1 VADRLAEQVL
11 DPLPDMSTVVTVA
24 DLARLLRH
32 LRRRQA
38 RQQGDAQL
46 SHREIAARTGWS
58 HGIVGAY
65 LSGQVLPPTDRFDV
79 LIRLLGATPA
89 ELGALAT
96 ARDRVEEHRRGETPA
111 AASRAVPA
119 HVVPRQLPPAVPY
132 FVGRE
137 AELVAL
143 TALVGRTAKSGSAVV
158 ISAIDGTAGI
168 GKTALAVWGAHRLA
182 ARFPDGQLY
191 VDLRG
196 FDPAGRPL
204 SVAEAVRGFLDAF
217 AVPAGRIPVTLDGQI
232 GLYRSLLAD
241 RRVLVVLDNARDAA
255 HARPLLPGA
264 PGCLVLVTSRRRLS
278 GLVADAGA
286 YPMTIDLLPPAEGRE
301 LLVHRIGADRAAA
314 EPGAVD
320 GILAACAG
328 LPLALSIVAARAATQ
343 PQLSLAG
350 LATELH
356 SPDAR
361 LDALDLGDADAG
373 VRAIFSWS
381 YHALSAGAARL
392 FRLLGLHSGPDI
404 ATAPAASIAGLPVPQ
419 VRPLLAELTRAHL
432 LEEPASGRYSCHDLL
447 RTYATELAAKN
458 LPAEDRQA
466 AVHRLLDHYL
476 HTAHAATLLL
486 NPHRNPISPL
496 PARSGVTVTAVRDH
510 DEALAWFTV
519 EHRALLAAIG
529 LATAVGLD
537 THAWQLAWAI
547 MTYLDRCGHRADW
560 AATQCA
566 ALAAAQRSG
575 DPIGQAH
582 AHRGLG
588 RAYIHLGRFDEAAAH
603 LRQALDLHGALADQ
617 AGAAQ
622 THLDLAWLCERRNDQ
637 REALHHAERAL
648 EIYRAAGHRY
658 GQANALN
665 AVGWQHAQL
674 GDHQRALDCCCEAID
689 IHREVGDRPGEA
701 DTWDS
706 LGYVHH
712 QLGGYAEAVSC
723 FRQAIELYRGAGNRY
738 VEASTLLSLG
748 ETHCAA
754 GDLDAARTTWQA
766 ALALFEESERPDS
779 AAQVHARLQA
789 LDRP

>member
-1 VADRLAEQVL
+1 MSDRPAEQAP
-11 DPLPDMSTVVTVA
+11 DPPPDVSTVVTVD
-24 DLARLLRH
+24 DLARLLRQ

-46 SHREIAARTGWS
+46 SLRELAARTGWS
-58 HGIVGAY
+58 HGIIGAY
-65 LSGQVLPPTDRFDV
+65 LSGQVLPPTDRFDA

-89 ELGALAT
+89 EQGALAT
-96 ARDRVEEHRRGETPA
+96 ARDRVEEHRRGDTPA
-111 AASRAVPA
+111 TIPRAVPA
-119 HVVPRQLPPAVPY
+119 HVVPRQLPPAVSY

-137 AELVAL
+137 AELAAL
-143 TALVGRTAKSGSAVV
+143 TALVGRSAKSGTAVV

-168 GKTALAVWGAHRLA
+168 GKTALAVFGAHRLA

-232 GLYRSLLAD
+232 GLYRSLLAE

-255 HARPLLPGA
+255 QARPLLPGA

-278 GLVADAGA
+278 GLVAGAGA
-286 YPMTIDLLPPAEGRE
+286 VPMTIDLLPLAEARE

-320 GILAACAG
+320 EILAACAG
-328 LPLALSIVAARAATQ
+328 LPLALSIVAARAAGQ
-343 PQLSLAG
+343 PRLSLAG
-350 LATELH
+350 LAAELRA
-356 SPDAR
+356 PDAR
-361 LDALDLGDADAG
+361 LDALDLGDDDAG

-381 YHALSAGAARL
+381 YRALSADAARL
-392 FRLLGLHSGPDI
+392 FSLLGLHSGPEV
-404 ATAPAASIAGLPVPQ
+404 ALAAAASLAGLSVPQ

-447 RTYATELAAKN
+447 HTYATELASTSRA
-458 LPAEDRQA
+458 AGDRQA
-466 AVHRLLDHYL
+466 AVHRLIDHYL
-476 HTAHAATLLL
+476 HTAQAATLLL
-486 NPHRNPISPL
+486 NPHRNPISL
-496 PARSGVTVTAVRDH
+496 QPARAAVTVAAIGDH

-519 EHRALLAAIG
+519 EHRALLAAVNQ
-529 LATAVGLD
+529 AVDNGLD
-537 THAWQLAWAI
+537 THVWQLAWAI
-547 MTYLDRCGHRADW
+547 MTYLDRCGHWADW
-560 AATQCA
+560 AAIQSA
-566 ALAAAQRSG
+566 ALAAAQRS
-575 DPIGQAH
+575 DDRAGQAH

-588 RAYIHLGRFDEAAAH
+588 RAYTHLGRFGDAHAH
-603 LRQALDLHGALADQ
+603 LRHALDLHGGLDDH
-617 AGAAQ
+617 AGSAQ
-622 THLDLAWLCERRNDQ
+622 THLDLAWLCERQNDQ
-637 REALHHAERAL
+637 REALGHSQRAL

-658 GQANALN
+658 GQANSLN

-674 GDHQRALDCCCEAID
+674 GDHQQALACCREAID

-712 QLGGYAEAVSC
+712 QLGEYAEAVTC

-738 VEASTLLSLG
+738 VEAITLISLG

-754 GDLDAARTTWQA
+754 GDPDATREAWQA
-766 ALALFEESERPDS
+766 ALTLFDELERSDS
-779 AAQVHARLQA
+779 ADQTRARLQA